1 MSRLMPLLLMRRTV
15 MLVAA
20 AIALVLVVSI
30 AWVPKPADAS
40 HTRVVTRTFS
50 NNEPIIIPAGAPT
63 ATSGAA
69 APYPS
74 ALNVGGF
81 DRGTIL
87 DVNLLLRNYS
97 HTHPDDVDVLL
108 GHRQRMRTV
117 MSDVGLSADVNN
129 ITLNLD
135 DEAPNGF
142 LPDDGPLVGGRFR
155 PTNVDPDF
163 FPQPTPTPSSQS
175 ELSGYD
181 GMNPNGPWMLRV
193 VDDSSVDVGRFAGG
207 WSLTIRARV
216 QPFHQ

>member
-1 MSRLMPLLLMRRTV
+1 MPLLLMRRTV

-20 AIALVLVVSI
+20 AIALVLVVAI

-50 NNEPIIIPAGAPT
+50 NNQQITIPAGAPT
-63 ATSGAA
+63 DTAGAA

-74 ALNVGGF
+74 DLNVDGF

-87 DVNLLLRNYS
+87 DVNLLLKNYS

-108 GHRQRMRTV
+108 GHRQRTRTV
-117 MSDVGLSADVNN
+117 MSDVGGSADVTN

-142 LPDDGPLVGGRFR
+142 LPDNGPLVGGRFR
-155 PTNVDPDF
+155 PTNIGAGDI

-181 GMNPNGPWMLRV
+181 GMNPNGPWRLRV
-193 VDDSSVDVGRFAGG
+193 VDDAGGDVGRFAGG
-207 WSLTIRARV
+207 WSITIRARV
-216 QPFHQ
+216 QPSHQ